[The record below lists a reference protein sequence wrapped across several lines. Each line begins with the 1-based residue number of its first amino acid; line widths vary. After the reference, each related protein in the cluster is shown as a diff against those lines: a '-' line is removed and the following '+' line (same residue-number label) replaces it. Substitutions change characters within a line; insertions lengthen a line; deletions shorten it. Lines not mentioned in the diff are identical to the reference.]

1 MRIKVIGYRLS
12 VIGERLKVKGLLGWM
27 VLSIFIFHFSICQ
40 AQSNL
45 TYALRVGA
53 NEKVALLDT
62 CPEMIVGE
70 KVNVK
75 VIGYRLSVI
84 GDGLSVIGDRPLALL
99 DSLDFVMSQEGTE
112 ALRAWGDSVYSYSN
126 EAEGTVTLWRSR
138 REPRN
143 RAQRV
148 LVQNGR
154 DTFESYVRTQTQE
167 ESHLVAWLGW
177 ILAGVM
183 ALALVVALVMEWR
196 RRLAEKKLS
205 SVEQEMLRRQRM
217 GNRRHYGS
225 QLYLWLL
232 LLVLYAPIA
241 LIAVFS
247 FTESK
252 ILGNW
257 TGFSFDLY
265 VNLFSGR
272 ADAGLNSAILY
283 TVVIALV
290 AAVVSTLL
298 GTLAAIGIYNMRAR
312 QRRVVTLLNSVPMIN
327 PDIITG
333 ISLFL
338 LFVALGMS
346 QGLATVCIAH
356 VVFCTPYV
364 VLSVL
369 PRLSRMNPN
378 TYEAALDLGATPAQA
393 LRMVMLPELWPGM
406 LSGFILALT
415 LSVDDFGV
423 TFFTK
428 GSGGLETLSTFIY
441 SDARK
446 GGLTPELRPLFT
458 IILLVMLTVLVVINI
473 RAAKQEN
480 KHNF

>member
-1 MRIKVIGYRLS
+1 MRKYSIILF
-12 VIGERLKVKGLLGWM
+12 LMLALGA
-27 VLSIFIFHFSICQ
+27 S
-40 AQSNL
+40 AQSNIHHD
-45 TYALRVGA
+45 LRVA
-53 NEKVALLDT
+53 ATATNALLDT
-62 CPEMIVGE
+62 FPDTYASEKINISLRNGE
-70 KVNVK
+70 
-75 VIGYRLSVI
+75 Y
-84 GDGLSVIGDRPLALL
+84 ALL
-99 DSLDFVMSQEGTE
+99 ENYSALDTFDILFAHKYYPQAV
-112 ALRAWGDSVYSYSN
+112 AWGDSIYSYTDT
-126 EAEGTVTLWRSR
+126 EGYHWTIWQNNKAIKNRS
-138 REPRN
+138 
-143 RAQRV
+143 QRV
-148 LVQNGR
+148 LVSNAQEAMLIYV
-154 DTFESYVRTQTQE
+154 TIHTQQESRV
-167 ESHLVAWLGW
+167 VAWLGW
-177 ILAGVM
+177 VM
-183 ALALVVALVMEWR
+183 AALLLIAGLVYALFTWR
-196 RRLAEKKLS
+196 ARKAEKNLP
-205 SVEQEMLRRQRM
+205 SVEQERLRRKR
-217 GNRRHYGS
+217 NDNKRHYGS

-252 ILGNW
+252 VLGNW

-265 VNLFSGR
+265 LNLFSGK
-272 ADAGLNSAILY
+272 ADAGLNSAIIY
-283 TVVIALV
+283 TLLIALI
-290 AAVVSTLL
+290 AAVCSTIL
-298 GTLAAIGIYNMRAR
+298 GTLAAIGIYNMRAK
-312 QRRVVTLLNSVPMIN
+312 QRKAVSFLNSVPMIN

-338 LFVALGMS
+338 LFVALGIS

-406 LSGFILALT
+406 VSGFILALT

-458 IILLVMLTVLVVINI
+458 IILLVMLTVLVFINL
-473 RAAKQEN
+473 RERKL
-480 KHNF
+480 KK

>member
-1 MRIKVIGYRLS
+1 M
-12 VIGERLKVKGLLGWM
+12 
-27 VLSIFIFHFSICQ
+27 
-40 AQSNL
+40 
-45 TYALRVGA
+45 TY
-53 NEKVALLDT
+53 
-62 CPEMIVGE
+62 
-70 KVNVK
+70 
-75 VIGYRLSVI
+75 
-84 GDGLSVIGDRPLALL
+84 
-99 DSLDFVMSQEGTE
+99 
-112 ALRAWGDSVYSYSN
+112 
-126 EAEGTVTLWRSR
+126 VTT
-138 REPRN
+138 
-143 RAQRV
+143 A
-148 LVQNGR
+148 
-154 DTFESYVRTQTQE
+154 TQQP
-167 ESHLVAWLGW
+167 SHATAWLGW
-177 ILAGVM
+177 ILAGLLLIAGVIY
-183 ALALVVALVMEWR
+183 ALMTVRQR
-196 RRLAEKKLS
+196 REEKKLS
-205 SVEQEMLRRQRM
+205 SVQQEMLRRKRM
-217 GNRRHYGS
+217 GQRRHIGS

-265 VNLFSGR
+265 INLFSGR
-272 ADAGLNSAILY
+272 ADAGLNSALIY
-283 TVVIALV
+283 TVVIALI
-290 AAVVSTLL
+290 AAVCSTLL
-298 GTLAAIGIYNMRAR
+298 GTLAAIGLYNMRAR
-312 QRRVVTLLNSVPMIN
+312 QRKIVSFLNSVPMIN

-338 LFVALGMS
+338 LFVALGFS

-458 IILLVMLTVLVVINI
+458 IILLIMLSVLIFINI
-473 RAAKQEN
+473 RERKKEN
-480 KHNF
+480 

>member
-1 MRIKVIGYRLS
+1 M
-12 VIGERLKVKGLLGWM
+12 RLKIENWRWKIGVF
-27 VLSIFIFHFSICQ
+27 VLCSLFLVPVS

-45 TYALRVGA
+45 TYTLHVGTTG
-53 NEKVALLDT
+53 EVTLLSDF
-62 CPEMIVGE
+62 PDNYAGE
-70 KVNVK
+70 KVNIIVK
-75 VIGYRLSVI
+75 QEKLNT
-84 GDGLSVIGDRPLALL
+84 LEN
-99 DSLDFVMSQEGTE
+99 LDFVFTNKPMPQLVE
-112 ALRAWGDSVYSYSN
+112 WGDSIYSYTD
-126 EAEGTVTLWRSR
+126 EAEIPWTVWRCNK
-138 REPRN
+138 EIKN
-143 RAQRV
+143 RGQRV
-148 LVQNGR
+148 LVANAYK
-154 DTFESYVRTQTQE
+154 TFEEYVVSHTAAAKRRT
-167 ESHLVAWLGW
+167 GW
-177 ILAGVM
+177 IWWLFAGLLLAAGIVYVIII
-183 ALALVVALVMEWR
+183 LIQR
-196 RRLAEKKLS
+196 RQEKNLS
-205 SVEQEMLRRQRM
+205 SVEQEILRRERM
-217 GNRRHYGS
+217 GLRRHYGS

-232 LLVLYAPIA
+232 LIVLYAPIA

-247 FTESK
+247 FTKSK

-257 TGFSFDLY
+257 TGFSLDLY
-265 VNLFSGR
+265 ANLFTGK
-272 ADAGLNSAILY
+272 ADAGLNSAIWY
-283 TVVIALV
+283 TVVIALI
-290 AAVVSTLL
+290 AAICSTIL

-312 QRRVVTLLNSVPMIN
+312 QRKVVSFLNSVPMIN

-338 LFVALGMS
+338 LFVALGFS

-458 IILLVMLTVLVVINI
+458 LILLVMLVGLIVINI
-473 RAAKQEN
+473 RNN
-480 KHNF
+480 KHQKNLMS

>member
-1 MRIKVIGYRLS
+1 MRFEILDLRFK
-12 VIGERLKVKGLLGWM
+12 
-27 VLSIFIFHFSICQ
+27 IFVFALCSLFFVPALY

-45 TYALRVGA
+45 TYTLKVGA
-53 NEKVALLDT
+53 TGEVKVLQEF
-62 CPEMIVGE
+62 PQSYVGE
-70 KVNVK
+70 KVNIQLGELVS
-75 VIGYRLSVI
+75 IQNLET
-84 GDGLSVIGDRPLALL
+84 
-99 DSLDFVMSQEGTE
+99 LDFAFTNEGDAT
-112 ALRAWGDSVYSYSN
+112 LRAWGDSVYSYTD
-126 EAEGTVTLWRSR
+126 EADVHWIVWRNHK
-138 REPRN
+138 ELKN
-143 RAQRV
+143 RGQRV
-148 LVQNGR
+148 LVNNAYN
-154 DTFESYVRTQTQE
+154 TFERYLHERLDKQT
-167 ESHLVAWLGW
+167 SHGW
-177 ILAGVM
+177 IWFVFAGLLLAAGIVY
-183 ALALVVALVMEWR
+183 AVVLIIR
-196 RRLAEKKLS
+196 RRRERLLS
-205 SVEQEMLRRQRM
+205 PVEQEMLHRQRM
-217 GNRRHYGS
+217 GLRRHYGS

-247 FTESK
+247 FTKSK

-265 VNLFSGR
+265 VNLFTGK
-272 ADAGLNSAILY
+272 ADAGLNSAIWY
-283 TVVIALV
+283 TVIIALV
-290 AAVVSTLL
+290 AAVCSTIL
-298 GTLAAIGIYNMRAR
+298 GTLAAIGIYNMRSRSRKA
-312 QRRVVTLLNSVPMIN
+312 VSLLNSVPMIN

-338 LFVALGMS
+338 LFVALGFS

-458 IILLVMLTVLVVINI
+458 IILLVMLTALIIINI
-473 RAAKQEN
+473 RNN
-480 KHNF
+480 KHQKE

>member
-1 MRIKVIGYRLS
+1 MIDRCAKRVKTAS
-12 VIGERLKVKGLLGWM
+12 LKEQRQVTIRRY
-27 VLSIFIFHFSICQ
+27 IFVFILYSLFLTPLF

-45 TYALRVGA
+45 TYELKVGA
-53 NEKVALLDT
+53 TGDVQVLADF
-62 CPEMIVGE
+62 PESYAGE
-70 KVNVK
+70 KVNIRIQTAALK
-75 VIGYRLSVI
+75 VESQKSKVE
-84 GDGLSVIGDRPLALL
+84 SQKTAALK
-99 DSLDFVMSQEGTE
+99 DLDFVFVNEGPVEGFDSIYSFTDE
-112 ALRAWGDSVYSYSN
+112 ANVRWVVWKNSK
-126 EAEGTVTLWRSR
+126 EIK
-138 REPRN
+138 N
-143 RAQRV
+143 RTQRV
-148 LVQNGR
+148 LVGNAYN
-154 DTFESYVRTQTQE
+154 TFEAYLHEQLDKKKNR
-167 ESHLVAWLGW
+167 GW
-177 ILAGVM
+177 IWWVFAGLLLIGTV
-183 ALALVVALVMEWR
+183 LYGGYIFYSR
-196 RRLAEKKLS
+196 RKERDLS
-205 SVEQEMLRRQRM
+205 PVEQETLRRQRM
-217 GNRRHYGS
+217 GLRRHYGS

-232 LLVLYAPIA
+232 LMVLYAPIA

-247 FTESK
+247 FTKSK
-252 ILGNW
+252 VLGNW
-257 TGFSFDLY
+257 TGFSMELY
-265 VNLFSGR
+265 ANLFTGH
-272 ADAGLNSAILY
+272 ADAGLNSAIWY

-290 AAVVSTLL
+290 AAVSSTIL

-312 QRRVVTLLNSVPMIN
+312 SRKVVSLLNSVPMIN

-346 QGLATVCIAH
+346 QGLGTVCIAH

-378 TYEAALDLGATPAQA
+378 TYEAALDLGATPGQA

-428 GSGGLETLSTFIY
+428 GSGGLETLRTFIY

-458 IILLVMLTVLVVINI
+458 IILLVMLTVLIYINI
-473 RAAKQEN
+473 RNSKQEE
-480 KHNF
+480 K

>member
-1 MRIKVIGYRLS
+1 MKRNRKVKD
-12 VIGERLKVKGLLGWM
+12 ERLKVKGLPGWI
-27 VLSIFIFHFSICQ
+27 VLSIFTFQFSTCF

-45 TYALRVGA
+45 TYELRMAATGEV
-53 NEKVALLDT
+53 ELLDNF
-62 CPEMIVGE
+62 PASYPPE
-70 KVNVK
+70 KVNIALYDGGKYEPLRYDEGRDTVDF
-75 VIGYRLSVI
+75 IFAHPGEEDLS
-84 GDGLSVIGDRPLALL
+84 
-99 DSLDFVMSQEGTE
+99 
-112 ALRAWGDSVYSYSN
+112 AWGDSVYSYSEN
-126 EAEGTVTLWRSR
+126 DETVWTVWRSKK
-138 REPRN
+138 EPKNRN
-143 RAQRV
+143 QRV
-148 LVQNGR
+148 LVVNGR
-154 DTFESYVRTQTQE
+154 NAFEQYLHETTETKR
-167 ESHLVAWLGW
+167 SHGW
-177 ILAGVM
+177 IWFLFAGLLLAAGIGYGCYVFI
-183 ALALVVALVMEWR
+183 ER
-196 RRLAEKKLS
+196 RKEKDLTP
-205 SVEQEMLRRQRM
+205 VEQETLRRKRM
-217 GNRRHYGS
+217 GKRRHYFS
-225 QLYLWLL
+225 QAYLWLL
-232 LLVLYAPIA
+232 LVVLYAPIA

-247 FTESK
+247 FTKSK
-252 ILGNW
+252 VLGNW
-257 TGFSFDLY
+257 TGFSMDLY
-265 VNLFSGR
+265 ANLFTGQ
-272 ADAGLNSAILY
+272 ADAGLNSAIWY
-283 TVVIALV
+283 TVVIALI
-290 AAVVSTLL
+290 AAVSSTIL
-298 GTLAAIGIYNMRAR
+298 GTLAAIGIYNMRSR
-312 QRRVVTLLNSVPMIN
+312 QRKVVSFLNSVPMIN

-338 LFVALGMS
+338 LFVALGVS

-458 IILLVMLTVLVVINI
+458 IILLVMLTVLIYINI
-473 RAAKQEN
+473 RKSKQE
-480 KHNF
+480 KK

>member
-1 MRIKVIGYRLS
+1 MRRI
-12 VIGERLKVKGLLGWM
+12 
-27 VLSIFIFHFSICQ
+27 IFVFILYSLFLIPVQ
-40 AQSNL
+40 AQSNV
-45 TYALRVGA
+45 TYELKVGTTA
-53 NEKVALLDT
+53 ENAILSDF
-62 CPEMIVGE
+62 PESYTGE
-70 KVNVK
+70 KVN
-75 VIGYRLSVI
+75 IRIQYSAFSI
-84 GDGLSVIGDRPLALL
+84 QQT
-99 DSLDFVMSQEGTE
+99 DSLDFIFANEE
-112 ALRAWGDSVYSYSN
+112 LPLEDRFASVYSYTDES
-126 EAEGTVTLWRSR
+126 ETAWTVWRSLK
-138 REPRN
+138 EPKN
-143 RAQRV
+143 RKLQVRTR
-148 LVQNGR
+148 NGR
-154 DTFESYVRTQTQE
+154 DAFEQYLHETLDVHR
-167 ESHLVAWLGW
+167 SHGW
-177 ILAGVM
+177 IWWVM
-183 ALALVVALVMEWR
+183 AALALALALLAVCMQIIQR
-196 RRLAEKKLS
+196 RKEKSLS
-205 SVEQEMLRRQRM
+205 SVEQETLRRQRM
-217 GNRRHYGS
+217 GMRRHYIS
-225 QLYLWLL
+225 QAYLWVL

-247 FTESK
+247 FTNSK

-257 TGFSFDLY
+257 TGFSLDLY
-265 VNLFSGR
+265 ANLFTGQ
-272 ADAGLNSAILY
+272 ADAGLNSAIWY

-290 AAVVSTLL
+290 AAVCSTIL

-312 QRRVVTLLNSVPMIN
+312 SRKMVSLLNSVPMIN

-428 GSGGLETLSTFIY
+428 GSVGLETLSTFIY

-458 IILLVMLTVLVVINI
+458 IILLVMLTVLIYINF
-473 RAAKQEN
+473 RNKKQEEE
-480 KHNF
+480 

>member
-1 MRIKVIGYRLS
+1 MKRLLVIGHLS
-12 VIGERLKVKGLLGWM
+12 LVICLAVFG
-27 VLSIFIFHFSICQ
+27 
-40 AQSNL
+40 QSNL
-45 TYALRVGA
+45 TYELKIGTTGNVT
-53 NEKVALLDT
+53 LLNDF
-62 CPEMIVGE
+62 PDSYAGE
-70 KVNVK
+70 KVNIK
-75 VIGYRLSVI
+75 VQCTKYNVQRK
-84 GDGLSVIGDRPLALL
+84 
-99 DSLDFVMSQEGTE
+99 DSLDFVFADEPLPLSDRFDSIYCYTDEGSV
-112 ALRAWGDSVYSYSN
+112 AW
-126 EAEGTVTLWRSR
+126 TVWRNKK
-138 REPRN
+138 EIKN

-148 LVQNGR
+148 LVQNAHKA
-154 DTFESYVRTQTQE
+154 FEEYIRKATLLSSRN
-167 ESHLVAWLGW
+167 VAWLGW
-177 ILAGVM
+177 LCAGLLLIAGVIYG
-183 ALALVVALVMEWR
+183 VVR
-196 RRLAEKKLS
+196 FFRLRKEKELS
-205 SVEQEMLRRQRM
+205 SVEQEILRRKRLGM
-217 GNRRHYGS
+217 RRHYGS

-247 FTESK
+247 FTKSK

-257 TGFSFDLY
+257 TGFSMDLY

-272 ADAGLNSAILY
+272 ADAGLNSAIWY
-283 TVVIALV
+283 TVVIALI
-290 AAVVSTLL
+290 AAGISTIL

-312 QRRVVTLLNSVPMIN
+312 ARKAVSLLNSVPMIN

-338 LFVALGMS
+338 LFVALGVS

-458 IILLVMLTVLVVINI
+458 IILIVMLAVLIYINI
-473 RAAKQEN
+473 RNSKQEE
-480 KHNF
+480 K

>member
-1 MRIKVIGYRLS
+1 MRMDRYTCKIILVFALCSLFFVPTIS
-12 VIGERLKVKGLLGWM
+12 
-27 VLSIFIFHFSICQ
+27 

-45 TYALRVGA
+45 TYTLKVG
-53 NEKVALLDT
+53 T
-62 CPEMIVGE
+62 TGE
-70 KVNVK
+70 VK
-75 VIGYRLSVI
+75 VLTEFPKEYQTEKININVQSTKYNVQGR
-84 GDGLSVIGDRPLALL
+84 
-99 DSLDFVMSQEGTE
+99 DSLDFVFVNEPVVGLE
-112 ALRAWGDSVYSYSN
+112 AWGDSVYSYTD
-126 EAEGTVTLWRSR
+126 EADVRWTVWRNHK
-138 REPRN
+138 EVKN
-143 RAQRV
+143 RSQRV
-148 LVQNGR
+148 LRQNAYSA
-154 DTFESYVRTQTQE
+154 FEQYV
-167 ESHLVAWLGW
+167 ESATGKTSRGKGWVWWLF
-177 ILAGVM
+177 AGL
-183 ALALVVALVMEWR
+183 ALALALAMAITQVLQR
-196 RRLAEKKLS
+196 QKEKELS
-205 SVEQEMLRRQRM
+205 SVEQEMLRRKRM
-217 GNRRHYGS
+217 GKRRHYGS

-232 LLVLYAPIA
+232 LLIIYSPIA

-247 FTESK
+247 FTKSK

-257 TGFSFDLY
+257 TGFSMELY
-265 VNLFSGR
+265 ANLFTGK
-272 ADAGLNSAILY
+272 ADAGLNSAIGY

-290 AAVVSTLL
+290 AALCSTIL
-298 GTLAAIGIYNMRAR
+298 GTLAAIGIYNMRSR
-312 QRRVVTLLNSVPMIN
+312 QRKMVTFLNSVPMIN

-369 PRLSRMNPN
+369 PRLSKMNPN

-406 LSGFILALT
+406 LSGFVLALT

-458 IILLVMLTVLVVINI
+458 IILLVMLTALIIINI
-473 RAAKQEN
+473 RNTKNEE
-480 KHNF
+480 K

>member
-1 MRIKVIGYRLS
+1 MRKYSIILF
-12 VIGERLKVKGLLGWM
+12 LMLALGA
-27 VLSIFIFHFSICQ
+27 S
-40 AQSNL
+40 AQSNIHHD
-45 TYALRVGA
+45 LRVA
-53 NEKVALLDT
+53 ATTTNALLDT
-62 CPEMIVGE
+62 FPDTYASEKINISLRNGE
-70 KVNVK
+70 
-75 VIGYRLSVI
+75 Y
-84 GDGLSVIGDRPLALL
+84 ALL
-99 DSLDFVMSQEGTE
+99 ENRSALDTFDILFAHTYYPQ
-112 ALRAWGDSVYSYSN
+112 AAAWGDSIYSYTDT
-126 EAEGTVTLWRSR
+126 EGCHWTIWQNNKAIKNRS
-138 REPRN
+138 
-143 RAQRV
+143 QRV
-148 LVQNGR
+148 LVSNAQEAMLMYV
-154 DTFESYVRTQTQE
+154 TIHTQQESRV
-167 ESHLVAWLGW
+167 VAWLGW
-177 ILAGVM
+177 VM
-183 ALALVVALVMEWR
+183 AALLLIAGFVYALFTWR
-196 RRLAEKKLS
+196 ARKAEKNLP
-205 SVEQEMLRRQRM
+205 SVEQERLRRKR
-217 GNRRHYGS
+217 NDNKRHYGS

-252 ILGNW
+252 VLGNW

-265 VNLFSGR
+265 LNLFSGK
-272 ADAGLNSAILY
+272 ADAGLNSAIIY
-283 TVVIALV
+283 TLLIALI
-290 AAVVSTLL
+290 AAVCSSIL
-298 GTLAAIGIYNMRAR
+298 GTLAAIGIYNMRAK
-312 QRRVVTLLNSVPMIN
+312 QRKAVSFLNSVPMIN

-338 LFVALGMS
+338 LFVALGIS

-406 LSGFILALT
+406 VSGFILALT

-458 IILLVMLTVLVVINI
+458 IILLVMLTVLVFINL
-473 RAAKQEN
+473 RERKL
-480 KHNF
+480 KK

>member
-1 MRIKVIGYRLS
+1 MKWIKDRFAQRIKSKDLLLSAEHSVRRNIWVFLLYSLFLVPIGA
-12 VIGERLKVKGLLGWM
+12 I
-27 VLSIFIFHFSICQ
+27 

-45 TYALRVGA
+45 TYTVQVATTGE
-53 NEKVALLDT
+53 NEILAAF
-62 CPEMIVGE
+62 PESYSAE
-70 KVNVK
+70 KVNIVLDQPVK
-75 VIGYRLSVI
+75 LEE
-84 GDGLSVIGDRPLALL
+84 LEKLEE
-99 DSLDFVMSQEGTE
+99 LDFIFASSPLSLGEE
-112 ALRAWGDSVYSYSN
+112 WGEVYAYD
-126 EAEGTVTLWRSR
+126 GWTVY
-138 REPRN
+138 RN
-143 RAQRV
+143 TVLPKNKQQRV
-148 LVQNGR
+148 LVMNGR
-154 DTFESYVRTQTQE
+154 DAFETYLHEKTDVKR
-167 ESHLVAWLGW
+167 SHGWLWFVFAGLL
-177 ILAGVM
+177 LAAGIAYACVTIIQ
-183 ALALVVALVMEWR
+183 R
-196 RRLAEKKLS
+196 RKEKSLT
-205 SVEQEMLRRQRM
+205 SVEQETLRRKRM
-217 GNRRHYGS
+217 GMRRHYGS

-232 LLVLYAPIA
+232 LIVLYAPIA

-247 FTESK
+247 FTKSK

-257 TGFSFDLY
+257 TGFSLDLY
-265 VNLFSGR
+265 ANLFTGQ
-272 ADAGLNSAILY
+272 ADAGLNSAIIY
-283 TVVIALV
+283 TVVIALI
-290 AAVVSTLL
+290 AAVCSTIL

-312 QRRVVTLLNSVPMIN
+312 QRKIVSLMNSVPMIN

-338 LFVALGMS
+338 LFVALGVS

-458 IILLVMLTVLVVINI
+458 IILLVMLTVLIIINV
-473 RAAKQEN
+473 RAEKEKQRKN
-480 KHNF
+480 

>member
-1 MRIKVIGYRLS
+1 M
-12 VIGERLKVKGLLGWM
+12 
-27 VLSIFIFHFSICQ
+27 
-40 AQSNL
+40 
-45 TYALRVGA
+45 
-53 NEKVALLDT
+53 
-62 CPEMIVGE
+62 
-70 KVNVK
+70 
-75 VIGYRLSVI
+75 
-84 GDGLSVIGDRPLALL
+84 
-99 DSLDFVMSQEGTE
+99 DFVFVNEGSVEGFDSIYSFTDE
-112 ALRAWGDSVYSYSN
+112 AQVRWVVWKNGK
-126 EAEGTVTLWRSR
+126 EIK
-138 REPRN
+138 N
-143 RAQRV
+143 RTQRV
-148 LVQNGR
+148 LVGNAYN
-154 DTFESYVRTQTQE
+154 TFEVYLHEQLDKKKNR
-167 ESHLVAWLGW
+167 GW
-177 ILAGVM
+177 IWWVFAG
-183 ALALVVALVMEWR
+183 LLLVGTVLYGGYIFYSR
-196 RRLAEKKLS
+196 RKERDLTP
-205 SVEQEMLRRQRM
+205 VEQETLRRQRM
-217 GNRRHYGS
+217 GMRRHYGS

-232 LLVLYAPIA
+232 LMVLYAPIA

-247 FTESK
+247 FTKSK
-252 ILGNW
+252 VLGNW
-257 TGFSFDLY
+257 TGFSMDLY
-265 VNLFSGR
+265 ANLFTGH
-272 ADAGLNSAILY
+272 ADAGLNSAIWY

-290 AAVVSTLL
+290 AATCATIL

-312 QRRVVTLLNSVPMIN
+312 SRKVVSLLNSVPMIN

-378 TYEAALDLGATPAQA
+378 TYEAALDLGATPGQA

-458 IILLVMLTVLVVINI
+458 IILLVMLTVLIYINI
-473 RAAKQEN
+473 RNSKQEE
-480 KHNF
+480 K

>member
-1 MRIKVIGYRLS
+1 MRIDRYAKRQKTASLKDKRLNTIGRIIFVFCL
-12 VIGERLKVKGLLGWM
+12 
-27 VLSIFIFHFSICQ
+27 LSIVQCPLF

-45 TYALRVGA
+45 TY
-53 NEKVALLDT
+53 T
-62 CPEMIVGE
+62 
-70 KVNVK
+70 VK
-75 VIGYRLSVI
+75 VGTTGEVKMLQEFPESYAAEKINISVMGYRLPVT
-84 GDGLSVIGDRPLALL
+84 GNGELEN
-99 DSLDFVMSQEGTE
+99 LDFVFADRTVAGI
-112 ALRAWGDSVYSYSN
+112 AAWGDSIYAYTDETDVTW
-126 EAEGTVTLWRSR
+126 TVWRNKK
-138 REPRN
+138 EIKN
-143 RAQRV
+143 RAQKV
-148 LVQNGR
+148 LRANAYRAFEDYIVAHSSRIHAGR
-154 DTFESYVRTQTQE
+154 
-167 ESHLVAWLGW
+167 GW
-177 ILAGVM
+177 IWWVFA
-183 ALALVVALVMEWR
+183 ALLLVGTAIYGGYVVYSR
-196 RRLAEKKLS
+196 RKEKDLTP
-205 SVEQEMLRRQRM
+205 VEQEMLRRKRM
-217 GNRRHYGS
+217 GLRRHYGS

-247 FTESK
+247 FTKSK

-257 TGFSFDLY
+257 TGFSMDLY
-265 VNLFSGR
+265 VNLFTGK

-283 TVVIALV
+283 TLIIAVV
-290 AAVVSTLL
+290 AAVCSTLL

-312 QRRVVTLLNSVPMIN
+312 QRKVVSFLNSVPMIN

-338 LFVALGMS
+338 LFVALGFS
-346 QGLATVCIAH
+346 QGLATVCIYH

-378 TYEAALDLGATPAQA
+378 TYEAALDLGATPMQA

-458 IILLVMLTVLVVINI
+458 LILIVMLGVLVYINF
-473 RAAKQEN
+473 KDKKEEQS
-480 KHNF
+480 

>member
-1 MRIKVIGYRLS
+1 MRFEIFDLRCKILVIALFT
-12 VIGERLKVKGLLGWM
+12 GLA
-27 VLSIFIFHFSICQ
+27 SF

-45 TYALRVGA
+45 TYELKVGTAGEVQILEDFPEVYAGEKINIKLGEVVDIDNLDNLDFAFA
-53 NEKVALLDT
+53 NE
-62 CPEMIVGE
+62 G
-70 KVNVK
+70 N
-75 VIGYRLSVI
+75 
-84 GDGLSVIGDRPLALL
+84 
-99 DSLDFVMSQEGTE
+99 E
-112 ALRAWGDSVYSYSN
+112 ALRTWGDSVYSYTS
-126 EAEGTVTLWRSR
+126 ESGAQWTLWRNR
-138 REPRN
+138 REIKN
-143 RAQRV
+143 RGQRV
-148 LVQNGR
+148 LVGNAYKV
-154 DTFESYVRTQTQE
+154 FEEYVIQHTSAAKRGT
-167 ESHLVAWLGW
+167 GW
-177 ILAGVM
+177 IWWLFAGLLLA
-183 ALALVVALVMEWR
+183 AVAVYGGIIIYQR
-196 RRLAEKKLS
+196 RAEKNLS
-205 SVEQEMLRRQRM
+205 SVEQETLRRKRM
-217 GNRRHYGS
+217 GKRRHYAS

-247 FTESK
+247 FTKSK

-257 TGFSFDLY
+257 TGFSMDLY
-265 VNLFSGR
+265 VNLFTGK
-272 ADAGLNSAILY
+272 ADAGLNSAIWY
-283 TVVIALV
+283 TLVIALI
-290 AAVVSTLL
+290 AAVCSTIL

-312 QRRVVTLLNSVPMIN
+312 QRKMVSFLNSVPMIN

-458 IILLVMLTVLVVINI
+458 IVLLVMLAVLIFINV
-473 RAAKQEN
+473 RKN
-480 KHNF
+480 KEKE

>member
-1 MRIKVIGYRLS
+1 MRRFMAKGYGLRVIGFVLF
-12 VIGERLKVKGLLGWM
+12 
-27 VLSIFIFHFSICQ
+27 VLSPFAFMM

-45 TYALRVGA
+45 TYDLKVGA
-53 NEKVALLDT
+53 TGDVQVLTDF
-62 CPEMIVGE
+62 PESYAGE
-70 KVNVK
+70 KVNIRIQTATLK
-75 VIGYRLSVI
+75 VESQKTA
-84 GDGLSVIGDRPLALL
+84 ALK
-99 DSLDFVMSQEGTE
+99 DLDFVFVNEGPVE
-112 ALRAWGDSVYSYSN
+112 GFDSIYSFTD
-126 EAEGTVTLWRSR
+126 EAEVRWVVWRNGKAIK
-138 REPRN
+138 N

-148 LVQNGR
+148 LVGNAYN
-154 DTFESYVRTQTQE
+154 TFEAYLHEQLDKKKNR
-167 ESHLVAWLGW
+167 GW
-177 ILAGVM
+177 IWWVFAGLLLLGTV
-183 ALALVVALVMEWR
+183 LYGGYIFYSR
-196 RRLAEKKLS
+196 RKERDLTP
-205 SVEQEMLRRQRM
+205 VEQETLRRQRM
-217 GNRRHYGS
+217 GLRRHYGS

-232 LLVLYAPIA
+232 LMVLYAPIA

-247 FTESK
+247 FTKSK
-252 ILGNW
+252 VLGNW
-257 TGFSFDLY
+257 TGFSMDLY
-265 VNLFSGR
+265 ANLFTGQ
-272 ADAGLNSAILY
+272 ADAGLNSAIWY

-290 AAVVSTLL
+290 AATCATIL

-312 QRRVVTLLNSVPMIN
+312 SRKVVSLLNSVPMIN

-346 QGLATVCIAH
+346 QGLGTVCIAH

-378 TYEAALDLGATPAQA
+378 TYEAALDLGATPGQA

-458 IILLVMLTVLVVINI
+458 IILLVMLTVLIYINI
-473 RAAKQEN
+473 RNSKQEE
-480 KHNF
+480 K

>member
-1 MRIKVIGYRLS
+1 MRIDRFTERPLTLKDRYAVRPLCCKILLAIVFLLS
-12 VIGERLKVKGLLGWM
+12 PFALC
-27 VLSIFIFHFSICQ
+27 LSPLY

-45 TYALRVGA
+45 TYDLKVGTTG
-53 NEKVALLDT
+53 KVAVVDT
-62 CPEMIVGE
+62 FPASYAGE
-70 KVNVK
+70 KVN
-75 VIGYRLSVI
+75 IRIQPSAI
-84 GDGLSVIGDRPLALL
+84 SHQAS
-99 DSLDFVMSQEGTE
+99 DSLDFVFANKPMPELERWATQVYAYTDSEGTD
-112 ALRAWGDSVYSYSN
+112 W
-126 EAEGTVTLWRSR
+126 TVWRKNDL
-138 REPRN
+138 PKN
-143 RAQRV
+143 RSKRV
-148 LVQNGR
+148 LVQNAYGA
-154 DTFESYVRTQTQE
+154 FEQYLHATIDVQRSR
-167 ESHLVAWLGW
+167 GW
-177 ILAGVM
+177 IWWLFAG
-183 ALALVVALVMEWR
+183 LLLLGTSIYGGYIIWER
-196 RRLAEKKLS
+196 RKEKDLTP
-205 SVEQEMLRRQRM
+205 VEQETLRRKRM
-217 GNRRHYGS
+217 GMRRHYGS

-257 TGFSFDLY
+257 TGFSMGLY
-265 VNLFSGR
+265 TNLFTGQ
-272 ADAGLNSAILY
+272 ADAGLNSAIWY
-283 TVVIALV
+283 TVIIALV
-290 AAVVSTLL
+290 AAVCSTIL

-312 QRRVVTLLNSVPMIN
+312 QRKVVSLMNSVPMIN

-338 LFVALGMS
+338 LFVALGVS

-458 IILLVMLTVLVVINI
+458 IILLVMLTALIIINI
-473 RAAKQEN
+473 RNNKQEN
-480 KHNF
+480 N

>member
-1 MRIKVIGYRLS
+1 MKRIFVICHLTF
-12 VIGERLKVKGLLGWM
+12 VIC
-27 VLSIFIFHFSICQ
+27 FAAF

-45 TYALRVGA
+45 TYSLRVGA
-53 NEKVALLDT
+53 TRDVTLLEDF
-62 CPEMIVGE
+62 PESFAGE
-70 KVNVK
+70 KVNIK
-75 VIGYRLSVI
+75 LG
-84 GDGLSVIGDRPLALL
+84 ALETIE
-99 DSLDFVMSQEGTE
+99 SLETLGTMDFVF
-112 ALRAWGDSVYSYSN
+112 ADRAIDGIATWGDSVYSYTDES
-126 EAEGTVTLWRSR
+126 EVRWTVWQNKK
-138 REPRN
+138 EVKN
-143 RAQRV
+143 RAQKVFRQNAYRV
-148 LVQNGR
+148 FVTYVQDHTSTAR
-154 DTFESYVRTQTQE
+154 RSR
-167 ESHLVAWLGW
+167 GW
-177 ILAGVM
+177 IWWVFA
-183 ALALVVALVMEWR
+183 ALLLVSTVLYGGHILYCR
-196 RRLAEKKLS
+196 RKEKNLT
-205 SVEQEMLRRQRM
+205 SVEQETLRRKRM
-217 GNRRHYGS
+217 GMRRHYGS

-241 LIAVFS
+241 LITVFS
-247 FTESK
+247 FTKSK

-265 VNLFSGR
+265 INLFTGK
-272 ADAGLNSAILY
+272 ADAGLNSAIWY
-283 TVVIALV
+283 TVVIALI

-298 GTLAAIGIYNMRAR
+298 GTLAAIGIYNMRAKSR
-312 QRRVVTLLNSVPMIN
+312 KAVSFLNSVPMIN

-338 LFVALGMS
+338 LFVALGVS

-458 IILLVMLTVLVVINI
+458 IILIVMLAVLIYINI
-473 RAAKQEN
+473 RNSKQEE
-480 KHNF
+480 K

>member
-1 MRIKVIGYRLS
+1 MRYEGRMYDVRKIFGISVYRYIGMS
-12 VIGERLKVKGLLGWM
+12 VALL
-27 VLSIFIFHFSICQ
+27 FSIAGF

-45 TYALRVGA
+45 TYTLRIAATDEV
-53 NEKVALLDT
+53 ELLDNFPASYPT
-62 CPEMIVGE
+62 E
-70 KVNVK
+70 KVN
-75 VIGYRLSVI
+75 ISLY
-84 GDGLSVIGDRPLALL
+84 DGGKYAPLRY
-99 DSLDFVMSQEGTE
+99 DEGRDTVDFIFAHPGEEDLT
-112 ALRAWGDSVYSYSN
+112 AWGDSIFCYN
-126 EAEGTVTLWRSR
+126 ENEETVWTVWRSKK
-138 REPRN
+138 EPKNRN
-143 RAQRV
+143 QRV
-148 LVQNGR
+148 LVVNGR
-154 DTFESYVRTQTQE
+154 NAFEQYLHETTETKR
-167 ESHLVAWLGW
+167 SHGW
-177 ILAGVM
+177 IWFLFAGLMLAAGTVY
-183 ALALVVALVMEWR
+183 ACYTIVQR
-196 RRLAEKKLS
+196 RKERSLS
-205 SVEQEMLRRQRM
+205 SVEQETLRRKRI
-217 GNRRHYGS
+217 GKRRHYGS

-247 FTESK
+247 FTRSK
-252 ILGNW
+252 VLGNW
-257 TGFSFDLY
+257 TGFSLDLY
-265 VNLFSGR
+265 ANLFTGN
-272 ADAGLNSAILY
+272 ADAGLNSAIWY

-290 AAVVSTLL
+290 AAICSTIL

-312 QRRVVTLLNSVPMIN
+312 QRKVVSFLNSVPMIN

-406 LSGFILALT
+406 ISGFILALT

-458 IILLVMLTVLVVINI
+458 IILLVMLTVLIVINI
-473 RAAKQEN
+473 RADKQKKN
-480 KHNF
+480 

>member
-1 MRIKVIGYRLS
+1 MKRIFVICHLTF
-12 VIGERLKVKGLLGWM
+12 VICFAA
-27 VLSIFIFHFSICQ
+27 S

-45 TYALRVGA
+45 TYTLRVGA
-53 NEKVALLDT
+53 TDEVGLLQEF
-62 CPEMIVGE
+62 PEVYEGE
-70 KVNVK
+70 KVNIK
-75 VIGYRLSVI
+75 VRGEGLTAIG
-84 GDGLSVIGDRPLALL
+84 
-99 DSLDFVMSQEGTE
+99 DSLDFVLAQEGT
-112 ALRAWGDSVYSYSN
+112 ADLRAWGDSIYSFADETS
-126 EAEGTVTLWRSR
+126 GVWTVWRNHK
-138 REPRN
+138 EIKN

-148 LVQNGR
+148 LRQNAYGA
-154 DTFESYVRTQTQE
+154 FEQYVREQTSE
-167 ESHLVAWLGW
+167 ESHIVAWLGW
-177 ILAGVM
+177 ILAGVLTL
-183 ALALVVALVMEWR
+183 ALALAAVLEWR
-196 RRLAEKKLS
+196 RRQAEKRLS
-205 SVEQEMLRRQRM
+205 QVEQETLRRKRM

-252 ILGNW
+252 VLGNW
-257 TGFSFDLY
+257 TGFSMNLY
-265 VNLFSGR
+265 ANLFTGN
-272 ADAGLNSAILY
+272 AGAGLNSAIIY
-283 TVVIALV
+283 TVVIALI

-312 QRRVVTLLNSVPMIN
+312 QRQVVEVLNSVPMIN

-406 LSGFILALT
+406 LSGFVLALT

-473 RAAKQEN
+473 RAAREKKNKATPSLPKRKEN
-480 KHNF
+480 N

>member
-1 MRIKVIGYRLS
+1 MIGDRFTERPLTLKDRYAVRPLRCKILLAIVFLLSPFALRLS
-12 VIGERLKVKGLLGWM
+12 PLYG
-27 VLSIFIFHFSICQ
+27 
-40 AQSNL
+40 QSNL
-45 TYALRVGA
+45 TYDLKVGTTG
-53 NEKVALLDT
+53 KVAVVDT
-62 CPEMIVGE
+62 FPASYAGE
-70 KVNVK
+70 KVN
-75 VIGYRLSVI
+75 IRIQPSAI
-84 GDGLSVIGDRPLALL
+84 SHQAS
-99 DSLDFVMSQEGTE
+99 DSLDFVFANKPMPELERWATQVYAYTDSEGTD
-112 ALRAWGDSVYSYSN
+112 W
-126 EAEGTVTLWRSR
+126 TVWCKNDLPKNRSK
-138 REPRN
+138 
-143 RAQRV
+143 RV
-148 LVQNGR
+148 LVQNAYGA
-154 DTFESYVRTQTQE
+154 FEQYLHATIDVQRSR
-167 ESHLVAWLGW
+167 GW
-177 ILAGVM
+177 IWWLFAG
-183 ALALVVALVMEWR
+183 LLLLGTSIYGGYIIWER
-196 RRLAEKKLS
+196 RKEKDLTP
-205 SVEQEMLRRQRM
+205 VEQETLRRKRM
-217 GNRRHYGS
+217 GMRRHYGS

-257 TGFSFDLY
+257 TGFSMGLY
-265 VNLFSGR
+265 TNLFTGQ
-272 ADAGLNSAILY
+272 ADAGLNSAIWY

-290 AAVVSTLL
+290 AAVCSTIL

-312 QRRVVTLLNSVPMIN
+312 QRKVVSLMNSVPMIN

-338 LFVALGMS
+338 LFVALGVS

-458 IILLVMLTVLVVINI
+458 IILLVMLTALIIINI
-473 RAAKQEN
+473 RNNKQEN
-480 KHNF
+480 N

>member
-1 MRIKVIGYRLS
+1 MAATDEV
-12 VIGERLKVKGLLGWM
+12 E
-27 VLSIFIFHFSICQ
+27 
-40 AQSNL
+40 
-45 TYALRVGA
+45 
-53 NEKVALLDT
+53 LLDNF
-62 CPEMIVGE
+62 PASYAGE
-70 KVNVK
+70 KVNIRVETASLK
-75 VIGYRLSVI
+75 VESQKTA
-84 GDGLSVIGDRPLALL
+84 ALK
-99 DSLDFVMSQEGTE
+99 DLDFIFAHPGEEDLS
-112 ALRAWGDSVYSYSN
+112 AWGDSVYCYS
-126 EAEGTVTLWRSR
+126 ERDEVVWTVWRSKK
-138 REPRN
+138 EPKNRN
-143 RAQRV
+143 QRV
-148 LVQNGR
+148 LVTNGR
-154 DTFESYVRTQTQE
+154 NAFEAYLHEATETKK
-167 ESHLVAWLGW
+167 SHGW
-177 ILAGVM
+177 IWWVFAG
-183 ALALVVALVMEWR
+183 LALTGVAIYGCYVVYGR
-196 RRLAEKKLS
+196 RKERELT
-205 SVEQEMLRRQRM
+205 SVEQETLRRKRM
-217 GNRRHYGS
+217 GQRRHYIS
-225 QLYLWLL
+225 QAYLWLL
-232 LLVLYAPIA
+232 LMVLYAPIA

-247 FTESK
+247 FTKSK
-252 ILGNW
+252 VLGNW
-257 TGFSFDLY
+257 TGFSMDLY
-265 VNLFSGR
+265 VNLFTGK
-272 ADAGLNSAILY
+272 ADAGLNSAIWY
-283 TVVIALV
+283 TVIIALV
-290 AAVVSTLL
+290 AAVCSTVL

-312 QRRVVTLLNSVPMIN
+312 QRKVVSFLNSVPMIN

-458 IILLVMLTVLVVINI
+458 IILLVMLTVLIYINI
-473 RAAKQEN
+473 RNSKQEE
-480 KHNF
+480 K

>member
-1 MRIKVIGYRLS
+1 MIS
-12 VIGERLKVKGLLGWM
+12 ERLKVKGLIL
-27 VLSIFIFHFSICQ
+27 LLFSIFSFQFSICQ

-45 TYALRVGA
+45 TYELKVGTA
-53 NEKVALLDT
+53 EENKLLTDF
-62 CPEMIVGE
+62 PESYAGQ
-70 KVNVK
+70 KVNITIQTV
-75 VIGYRLSVI
+75 
-84 GDGLSVIGDRPLALL
+84 PLTET
-99 DSLDFVMSQEGTE
+99 DLDFVFVHEGPVN
-112 ALRAWGDSVYSYSN
+112 GFDSIFAYTDESAVRW
-126 EAEGTVTLWRSR
+126 TVWRNNK
-138 REPRN
+138 PIKN
-143 RAQRV
+143 RSQRV
-148 LVQNGR
+148 MVGNAYG
-154 DTFESYVRTQTQE
+154 TFEAYLHEQVDARRSQ
-167 ESHLVAWLGW
+167 GW
-177 ILAGVM
+177 IWWLLAG
-183 ALALVVALVMEWR
+183 LVIAGTAMYGGYVVYCR
-196 RRLAEKKLS
+196 RKEKCLS
-205 SVEQEMLRRQRM
+205 SVEQEMLRRKRM
-217 GNRRHYGS
+217 GLRRHYVS
-225 QLYLWLL
+225 QAYLWLL

-247 FTESK
+247 FTKSK
-252 ILGNW
+252 VLGNW
-257 TGFSFDLY
+257 TGFSFQLY
-265 VNLFSGR
+265 TNLFTGH
-272 ADAGLNSAILY
+272 AGTGLNSAIWY
-283 TVVIALV
+283 TVIIALV
-290 AAVVSTLL
+290 AAVSSTIL

-312 QRRVVTLLNSVPMIN
+312 QRKIVSFLNSVPMIN

-458 IILLVMLTVLVVINI
+458 IILLVMLTVLIVINL
-473 RAAKQEN
+473 RAEKEKNN
-480 KHNF
+480 K

>member
-1 MRIKVIGYRLS
+1 MIS
-12 VIGERLKVKGLLGWM
+12 ERLKVKGLIL
-27 VLSIFIFHFSICQ
+27 LLFSIFSFQFSICQ

-45 TYALRVGA
+45 TYELKVGTA
-53 NEKVALLDT
+53 EENKLLTDF
-62 CPEMIVGE
+62 PESYAGQ
-70 KVNVK
+70 KVNITIQTV
-75 VIGYRLSVI
+75 
-84 GDGLSVIGDRPLALL
+84 PLTET
-99 DSLDFVMSQEGTE
+99 DLDFVFADGYQPRLADRYDSIYGYTD
-112 ALRAWGDSVYSYSN
+112 ASGIAW
-126 EAEGTVTLWRSR
+126 TVWRNNK
-138 REPRN
+138 PIKN

-148 LVQNGR
+148 MVGNAYS
-154 DTFESYVRTQTQE
+154 TFEAYLHEQVDARRSQ
-167 ESHLVAWLGW
+167 GW
-177 ILAGVM
+177 IWWLLAG
-183 ALALVVALVMEWR
+183 LVIAGTAMYGGYVVYCR
-196 RRLAEKKLS
+196 RKEKSLS
-205 SVEQEMLRRQRM
+205 SVEQEMLRRKRM
-217 GNRRHYGS
+217 GLRRHYVS
-225 QLYLWLL
+225 QAYLWIL

-241 LIAVFS
+241 LITVFS
-247 FTESK
+247 FTKSK
-252 ILGNW
+252 VLGNW
-257 TGFSFDLY
+257 TGFSMDLY
-265 VNLFSGR
+265 ANLFTGK
-272 ADAGLNSAILY
+272 ADAGLNSAMLY
-283 TVVIALV
+283 TLIIALI
-290 AAVVSTLL
+290 AAVCSTIL

-312 QRRVVTLLNSVPMIN
+312 SRKMVSFLNSVPMIN

-346 QGLATVCIAH
+346 QGLTTVCIAH

-458 IILLVMLTVLVVINI
+458 IILLVMLTVLIYINI
-473 RAAKQEN
+473 RNSKQEE
-480 KHNF
+480 K

>member
-1 MRIKVIGYRLS
+1 MRERFANRIKSAWRTGIRRIILVFIPLS
-12 VIGERLKVKGLLGWM
+12 FVLCPVK
-27 VLSIFIFHFSICQ
+27 

-45 TYALRVGA
+45 TYELKVGTA
-53 NEKVALLDT
+53 EENKLLTDF
-62 CPEMIVGE
+62 PESYAGQ
-70 KVNVK
+70 KVNITIQTV
-75 VIGYRLSVI
+75 
-84 GDGLSVIGDRPLALL
+84 PLTET
-99 DSLDFVMSQEGTE
+99 DLDFVFVHEGPVN
-112 ALRAWGDSVYSYSN
+112 GFDSIFAYTDESAVVW
-126 EAEGTVTLWRSR
+126 TVWRNNK
-138 REPRN
+138 PIKN

-148 LVQNGR
+148 MVGNAYS
-154 DTFESYVRTQTQE
+154 TFEAYLHEQVDARRSQ
-167 ESHLVAWLGW
+167 GW
-177 ILAGVM
+177 IWWLLAG
-183 ALALVVALVMEWR
+183 LVIAGTAMYGGYVVYCR
-196 RRLAEKKLS
+196 RKEKSLS
-205 SVEQEMLRRQRM
+205 SVEQEMLRRKRM
-217 GNRRHYGS
+217 GLRRHYVS
-225 QLYLWLL
+225 QAYLWIL

-247 FTESK
+247 FTKSK
-252 ILGNW
+252 VLGNW
-257 TGFSFDLY
+257 TGFSMDLY
-265 VNLFSGR
+265 ANLFTGK
-272 ADAGLNSAILY
+272 ADAGLNSAMLY
-283 TVVIALV
+283 TLIIALI
-290 AAVVSTLL
+290 AAVCSTIL

-312 QRRVVTLLNSVPMIN
+312 SRKMVSFLNSVPMIN

-346 QGLATVCIAH
+346 QGLTTVCIAH

-458 IILLVMLTVLVVINI
+458 IILLVMLTVLIYINI
-473 RAAKQEN
+473 RNSKQEE
-480 KHNF
+480 K

>member
-1 MRIKVIGYRLS
+1 MIDRFAQRVKTASLKEQRLILS
-12 VIGERLKVKGLLGWM
+12 VLCILYSV
-27 VLSIFIFHFSICQ
+27 FSF

-45 TYALRVGA
+45 TYELKVGA
-53 NEKVALLDT
+53 TGDVQVLKAF
-62 CPEMIVGE
+62 PESYAGE

-75 VIGYRLSVI
+75 VKLSAFSYQPS
-84 GDGLSVIGDRPLALL
+84 DF
-99 DSLDFVMSQEGTE
+99 DFVFVNEGPVEGFDSIYSFTDE
-112 ALRAWGDSVYSYSN
+112 AQVRW
-126 EAEGTVTLWRSR
+126 TVWRSKK
-138 REPRN
+138 EPKN
-143 RAQRV
+143 RSQRV
-148 LVQNGR
+148 LVVNGR
-154 DTFESYVRTQTQE
+154 NAFEQYLHETTG
-167 ESHLVAWLGW
+167 SHRSHAWIW
-177 ILAGVM
+177 WVLAGLLGTGI
-183 ALALVVALVMEWR
+183 ACYSCFIIIQR
-196 RRLAEKKLS
+196 RKEKSLS
-205 SVEQEMLRRQRM
+205 SVEQEMLRRKRM
-217 GNRRHYGS
+217 GNRRHYWS
-225 QLYLWLL
+225 QAYLWLL

-252 ILGNW
+252 VLGNW
-257 TGFSFDLY
+257 TGFSFQLY
-265 VNLFSGR
+265 TNLFTGH
-272 ADAGLNSAILY
+272 AGTGLNSAIWY
-283 TVVIALV
+283 TVIIALV
-290 AAVVSTLL
+290 AAVSSTIL

-312 QRRVVTLLNSVPMIN
+312 QRKIVSFLNSVPMIN

-369 PRLSRMNPN
+369 PRLSKMNPN

-458 IILLVMLTVLVVINI
+458 IILLVMLTVLIYINI
-473 RAAKQEN
+473 RNSKQEE
-480 KHNF
+480 K

>member
-1 MRIKVIGYRLS
+1 MESQKSKVESRKTSVFRYIGISIAMLCS
-12 VIGERLKVKGLLGWM
+12 VIA
-27 VLSIFIFHFSICQ
+27 F

-45 TYALRVGA
+45 TYELKVGA
-53 NEKVALLDT
+53 TGDVQVLKAF
-62 CPEMIVGE
+62 PESYAGE
-70 KVNVK
+70 KVNIRIQTAALK
-75 VIGYRLSVI
+75 VESQKTA
-84 GDGLSVIGDRPLALL
+84 ALK
-99 DSLDFVMSQEGTE
+99 DLDFVFVNEGPVEGFDSIYSFTDE
-112 ALRAWGDSVYSYSN
+112 ADVRWVVWKNGK
-126 EAEGTVTLWRSR
+126 EIK
-138 REPRN
+138 N

-148 LVQNGR
+148 LVGNAYN
-154 DTFESYVRTQTQE
+154 TFEAYLHEQLDKKKNR
-167 ESHLVAWLGW
+167 GW
-177 ILAGVM
+177 IWWVFAGLLLLGTV
-183 ALALVVALVMEWR
+183 LYGGYIFYSR
-196 RRLAEKKLS
+196 RKERDLS
-205 SVEQEMLRRQRM
+205 PVEQETLRRQRM
-217 GNRRHYGS
+217 GLRRHYGS

-232 LLVLYAPIA
+232 LMVLYAPIA

-247 FTESK
+247 FTKSK
-252 ILGNW
+252 VLGNW
-257 TGFSFDLY
+257 TGFSMELY
-265 VNLFSGR
+265 ANLFTGQ
-272 ADAGLNSAILY
+272 ADAGLNSAIWY

-290 AAVVSTLL
+290 AATCATIL

-312 QRRVVTLLNSVPMIN
+312 SRKVVSLLNSVPMIN

-346 QGLATVCIAH
+346 QGLGTVCIAH

-378 TYEAALDLGATPAQA
+378 TYEAALDLGATPGQA

-458 IILLVMLTVLVVINI
+458 IILLVMLTVLIYINI
-473 RAAKQEN
+473 RNSKQEE
-480 KHNF
+480 K

>member
-1 MRIKVIGYRLS
+1 MYEGRMYDVREIKTATLKEQRQVTIGRYIFVLILYSLFLS
-12 VIGERLKVKGLLGWM
+12 P
-27 VLSIFIFHFSICQ
+27 LS

-45 TYALRVGA
+45 TYELRMAATGEV
-53 NEKVALLDT
+53 EVLDNF
-62 CPEMIVGE
+62 PASFAGE
-70 KVNVK
+70 KVNIALYDGGKYEPLREDEGRDTVDF
-75 VIGYRLSVI
+75 IFAHPGEENLS
-84 GDGLSVIGDRPLALL
+84 
-99 DSLDFVMSQEGTE
+99 
-112 ALRAWGDSVYSYSN
+112 AWGDSVFCYSES
-126 EAEGTVTLWRSR
+126 EQVVWTVWRSHK
-138 REPRN
+138 EPKNRN
-143 RAQRV
+143 LRV
-148 LVQNGR
+148 LTVNGR
-154 DTFESYVRTQTQE
+154 NAFETYLHQTLDPAH
-167 ESHLVAWLGW
+167 SHGW
-177 ILAGVM
+177 IWFVFAALLLIAGIVYAGVVI
-183 ALALVVALVMEWR
+183 AR
-196 RRLAEKKLS
+196 RRAEKQLPA
-205 SVEQEMLRRQRM
+205 VQQEMLRRRRA
-217 GNRRHYGS
+217 GDRRHYGS

-232 LLVLYAPIA
+232 LVVLYAPIA

-252 ILGNW
+252 VLGNW
-257 TGFSFDLY
+257 TGFSLDLY
-265 VNLFSGR
+265 ANLFTGK
-272 ADAGLNSAILY
+272 ADAGLNSAIAY
-283 TVVIALV
+283 TLVIAVV
-290 AAVVSTLL
+290 AAVSSTVL
-298 GTLAAIGIYNMRAR
+298 GTLAAIGIYNMRSR
-312 QRRVVTLLNSVPMIN
+312 QRKVVSFLNSVPMIN

-338 LFVALGMS
+338 LFVALGFS

-458 IILLVMLTVLVVINI
+458 IILLVMLTVLIVINI
-473 RAAKQEN
+473 RAEKE
-480 KHNF
+480 KKK

>member
-1 MRIKVIGYRLS
+1 MRRLFEISKYRYIGISIAMLCS
-12 VIGERLKVKGLLGWM
+12 VIA
-27 VLSIFIFHFSICQ
+27 F

-45 TYALRVGA
+45 TYELKVGA
-53 NEKVALLDT
+53 TGDVQVLTDF
-62 CPEMIVGE
+62 PESYAGE
-70 KVNVK
+70 KVNIRVETAALK
-75 VIGYRLSVI
+75 VESQKTA
-84 GDGLSVIGDRPLALL
+84 ALK
-99 DSLDFVMSQEGTE
+99 DLDFVFVNEGPVEGFDSIYSFTDE
-112 ALRAWGDSVYSYSN
+112 ADVRWAV
-126 EAEGTVTLWRSR
+126 WRNGK
-138 REPRN
+138 EIKN

-148 LVQNGR
+148 LVGNAYN
-154 DTFESYVRTQTQE
+154 TFEAYLHEQLDKKKNR
-167 ESHLVAWLGW
+167 GW
-177 ILAGVM
+177 IWWVFAGLLLLGTV
-183 ALALVVALVMEWR
+183 LYGGYIFYSR
-196 RRLAEKKLS
+196 RKERDLS
-205 SVEQEMLRRQRM
+205 PVEQETLRRQRM
-217 GNRRHYGS
+217 GLRRHYGS

-232 LLVLYAPIA
+232 LMVLYAPIA

-247 FTESK
+247 FTKSK
-252 ILGNW
+252 VLGNW
-257 TGFSFDLY
+257 TGFSMDLY
-265 VNLFSGR
+265 ANLFTGQ
-272 ADAGLNSAILY
+272 ADAGLNSAIWY

-290 AAVVSTLL
+290 AATCATIL

-312 QRRVVTLLNSVPMIN
+312 SRKVVSLLNSVPMIN

-378 TYEAALDLGATPAQA
+378 TYEAALDLGATPGQA

-458 IILLVMLTVLVVINI
+458 IILLVMLTVLIYINI
-473 RAAKQEN
+473 RNSKQEE
-480 KHNF
+480 K

>member
-1 MRIKVIGYRLS
+1 MMIKVK
-12 VIGERLKVKGLLGWM
+12 GERLKVKGLL
-27 VLSIFIFHFSICQ
+27 VLSILIFQFSICS
-40 AQSNL
+40 AQSNM
-45 TYALRVGA
+45 TYELRVGA
-53 NEKVALLDT
+53 TRDVTLLEEF
-62 CPEMIVGE
+62 PESYAGE
-70 KVNVK
+70 KVNIRVQT
-75 VIGYRLSVI
+75 VSLTE
-84 GDGLSVIGDRPLALL
+84 DRPAFGLT
-99 DSLDFVMSQEGTE
+99 DRFTSESLDFVF
-112 ALRAWGDSVYSYSN
+112 ADRAIDGIATWGDSVYSYTDESEVRWTVWQN
-126 EAEGTVTLWRSR
+126 KKEVKNRGQKVFRQNAYRVFVTYVQDHTSGAHKNRGWIWWVFAALLFAGTVMYGCYILYNR
-138 REPRN
+138 RK
-143 RAQRV
+143 
-148 LVQNGR
+148 
-154 DTFESYVRTQTQE
+154 
-167 ESHLVAWLGW
+167 
-177 ILAGVM
+177 
-183 ALALVVALVMEWR
+183 
-196 RRLAEKKLS
+196 EKNLT
-205 SVEQEMLRRQRM
+205 SVEQETLRRKRM
-217 GNRRHYGS
+217 GMRRHYGS

-247 FTESK
+247 FTKSK

-265 VNLFSGR
+265 INLFTGK
-272 ADAGLNSAILY
+272 ADAGLNSAIWY
-283 TVVIALV
+283 TVVIALI

-298 GTLAAIGIYNMRAR
+298 GTLAAIGIYNMRAKSR
-312 QRRVVTLLNSVPMIN
+312 KAVSFLNSVPMIN

-338 LFVALGMS
+338 LFVALGVS
-346 QGLATVCIAH
+346 QGLTTVCIAH

-458 IILLVMLTVLVVINI
+458 IILIVMLAVLIYINI
-473 RAAKQEN
+473 RNSKQEE
-480 KHNF
+480 K

>member
-1 MRIKVIGYRLS
+1 MRKVK
-12 VIGERLKVKGLLGWM
+12 GEKLKVKGLLGWI
-27 VLSIFIFHFSICQ
+27 VLSIFTFQFSTCF

-45 TYALRVGA
+45 TYELRMAATGEV
-53 NEKVALLDT
+53 ELLDNFPASYPT
-62 CPEMIVGE
+62 E
-70 KVNVK
+70 KVN
-75 VIGYRLSVI
+75 IALY
-84 GDGLSVIGDRPLALL
+84 DGGKYEPLRY
-99 DSLDFVMSQEGTE
+99 DEGRDTVDFIFAHPGEE
-112 ALRAWGDSVYSYSN
+112 DLRAWGDSIFCYSEN
-126 EAEGTVTLWRSR
+126 ETTVWTVWRSKK
-138 REPRN
+138 EPKNRN
-143 RAQRV
+143 QRV
-148 LVQNGR
+148 LVVNGR
-154 DTFESYVRTQTQE
+154 NAFEQYLHETTETKR
-167 ESHLVAWLGW
+167 SHGW
-177 ILAGVM
+177 IWFLFAGLLLAAGIGYGCYVFI
-183 ALALVVALVMEWR
+183 ER
-196 RRLAEKKLS
+196 RKEKDLTP
-205 SVEQEMLRRQRM
+205 VEQETLRRKRM
-217 GNRRHYGS
+217 GKRRHYFS
-225 QLYLWLL
+225 QAYLWLL
-232 LLVLYAPIA
+232 LVVLYAPIA

-247 FTESK
+247 FTKSK
-252 ILGNW
+252 VLGNW
-257 TGFSFDLY
+257 TGFSMDLY
-265 VNLFSGR
+265 ANLFTGQ
-272 ADAGLNSAILY
+272 ADAGLNSAIWY
-283 TVVIALV
+283 TVVIALI
-290 AAVVSTLL
+290 AAVSSTIL
-298 GTLAAIGIYNMRAR
+298 GTLAAIGIYNMRSR
-312 QRRVVTLLNSVPMIN
+312 QRKVVSFLNSVPMIN

-338 LFVALGMS
+338 LFVALGVS

-458 IILLVMLTVLVVINI
+458 IILLVMLTVLIYINI
-473 RAAKQEN
+473 RKSKQE
-480 KHNF
+480 KK

>member
-1 MRIKVIGYRLS
+1 MRVSRKSKVESRK
-12 VIGERLKVKGLLGWM
+12 LKIML
-27 VLSIFIFHFSICQ
+27 VLILYSLFFTPAF

-45 TYALRVGA
+45 TYTLRMAATGEV
-53 NEKVALLDT
+53 ELLDNFPAVYET
-62 CPEMIVGE
+62 E
-70 KVNVK
+70 KVN
-75 VIGYRLSVI
+75 ISLY
-84 GDGLSVIGDRPLALL
+84 DGGKYEPLRY
-99 DSLDFVMSQEGTE
+99 DEGRDTVDFIFAHPGEEDLT
-112 ALRAWGDSVYSYSN
+112 AWGDSIFSYHESDETVWTVWRNKKEPKNRSQRVMVANGRNAFETYLHDTIDAKKSHGWIWWVFAALVLIGAVVYGCFVVYS
-126 EAEGTVTLWRSR
+126 R
-138 REPRN
+138 RKER
-143 RAQRV
+143 
-148 LVQNGR
+148 
-154 DTFESYVRTQTQE
+154 E
-167 ESHLVAWLGW
+167 
-177 ILAGVM
+177 
-183 ALALVVALVMEWR
+183 
-196 RRLAEKKLS
+196 LS

-217 GNRRHYGS
+217 GKRRHYIS
-225 QLYLWLL
+225 QAYLWLL
-232 LLVLYAPIA
+232 LVVLYAPIA

-247 FTESK
+247 FTKSK
-252 ILGNW
+252 VLGNW
-257 TGFSFDLY
+257 TGFSLDLY
-265 VNLFSGR
+265 ANLFTGQ
-272 ADAGLNSAILY
+272 ADAGLNSAIWY
-283 TVVIALV
+283 TVIIALI
-290 AAVVSTLL
+290 AAVCSTIL

-312 QRRVVTLLNSVPMIN
+312 QRKVVSFLNSVPMIN

-369 PRLSRMNPN
+369 PRLSKMNPN

-458 IILLVMLTVLVVINI
+458 IILLVMLSVLIYINFKN
-473 RAAKQEN
+473 KQEE
-480 KHNF
+480 K

>member
-1 MRIKVIGYRLS
+1 MMESQKSKVESRKTSVFRYIGISIAMLCS
-12 VIGERLKVKGLLGWM
+12 VIAL
-27 VLSIFIFHFSICQ
+27 

-45 TYALRVGA
+45 TYELKVGA
-53 NEKVALLDT
+53 TGDVLVLTDF
-62 CPEMIVGE
+62 PESYAGE
-70 KVNVK
+70 KVNIRVETASLK
-75 VIGYRLSVI
+75 VESQKTA
-84 GDGLSVIGDRPLALL
+84 ALK
-99 DSLDFVMSQEGTE
+99 DLDFVFVNEGPVEGFDSIYSFTDE
-112 ALRAWGDSVYSYSN
+112 ADVRWAV
-126 EAEGTVTLWRSR
+126 WRNGK
-138 REPRN
+138 EIKN

-148 LVQNGR
+148 LVGNAYN
-154 DTFESYVRTQTQE
+154 TFEAYLHEQLDKKKNR
-167 ESHLVAWLGW
+167 GW
-177 ILAGVM
+177 IWWVFAG
-183 ALALVVALVMEWR
+183 LLLVGTAIYGGYIFYSR
-196 RRLAEKKLS
+196 RKERDLS
-205 SVEQEMLRRQRM
+205 PVEQETLRRQRM
-217 GNRRHYGS
+217 GLRRHYGS

-232 LLVLYAPIA
+232 LMVLYAPIA

-247 FTESK
+247 FTKSK
-252 ILGNW
+252 VLGNW
-257 TGFSFDLY
+257 TGFSMELY
-265 VNLFSGR
+265 ANLFTGQ
-272 ADAGLNSAILY
+272 ADAGLNSAIWY

-290 AAVVSTLL
+290 AATCATIL

-312 QRRVVTLLNSVPMIN
+312 SRKVVSLLNSVPMIN

-346 QGLATVCIAH
+346 QGLGTVCIAH

-378 TYEAALDLGATPAQA
+378 TYEAALDLGATPGQA

-458 IILLVMLTVLVVINI
+458 IILLVMLTVLIYINI
-473 RAAKQEN
+473 RKSKQEE
-480 KHNF
+480 K

>member
-1 MRIKVIGYRLS
+1 MRLTISDFRLAIS
-12 VIGERLKVKGLLGWM
+12 GLLLFIS
-27 VLSIFIFHFSICQ
+27 LSAF

-45 TYALRVGA
+45 TYELRVGTTGENTVLAEFPESYSGEKINITIHVEPLANSKTEGLDFIFA
-53 NEKVALLDT
+53 NEPMALAD
-62 CPEMIVGE
+62 
-70 KVNVK
+70 KF
-75 VIGYRLSVI
+75 
-84 GDGLSVIGDRPLALL
+84 
-99 DSLDFVMSQEGTE
+99 DSI
-112 ALRAWGDSVYSYSN
+112 YSYTD
-126 EAEGTVTLWRSR
+126 EIGTFWTVWQNNKDIK
-138 REPRN
+138 N
-143 RAQRV
+143 RGQRV
-148 LVQNGR
+148 LVANAYK
-154 DTFESYVRTQTQE
+154 TFNQYVREHTAAAKRST
-167 ESHLVAWLGW
+167 GW
-177 ILAGVM
+177 IWFVFAGLLLAAGI
-183 ALALVVALVMEWR
+183 VATIGYIAQR
-196 RRLAEKKLS
+196 RKEKNLS
-205 SVEQEMLRRQRM
+205 PVEQEILRRKRL
-217 GNRRHYGS
+217 GLRRHYGS

-247 FTESK
+247 FTKSK

-265 VNLFSGR
+265 VNLFTGK
-272 ADAGLNSAILY
+272 ADAGLNSAIWY

-290 AAVVSTLL
+290 AAICSTIL

-312 QRRVVTLLNSVPMIN
+312 SRKAVSLLNSVPMIN

-338 LFVALGMS
+338 LFVALGLS
-346 QGLATVCIAH
+346 QALATVCITH
-356 VVFCTPYV
+356 VVFRTPYV

-458 IILLVMLTVLVVINI
+458 IILLVMLAVLIYINI
-473 RAAKQEN
+473 RKSKQEE
-480 KHNF
+480 K